1 MSIYNLKEVAGIF
14 HNRPDSLVSVFE
26 NIFAKEPCGTIGL
39 REWFL
44 SDRFKEKVIRYRNC
58 LNGSKKIKMKKEM
71 PCITPSG
78 VFQNRLES
86 SLIHHSGYVCIDV
99 DRISNR
105 IFELDMAKQ
114 QLGAKYPSLYYAGLS
129 ISGQGLCLIFRILDS
144 QYHHDHYAALIQTL
158 NKDFSVLADPT
169 CKNIAR
175 LRIASYD
182 PFPYFNVNAIPFDKV
197 SCAVRTSSPIR
208 ILKEAEQI
216 RKDVEILVRKI
227 RETHIDITNDYGHWF
242 KIGCAIASE
251 FGEEGRCWFHWISR
265 MSSKYYEADC
275 DIQYSKCL
283 KYKNNQTSIATFFYY
298 CKQVGIMLPQQSR
311 K

>member
-1 MSIYNLKEVAGIF
+1 
-14 HNRPDSLVSVFE
+14 
-26 NIFAKEPCGTIGL
+26 
-39 REWFL
+39 
-44 SDRFKEKVIRYRNC
+44 
-58 LNGSKKIKMKKEM
+58 M

-242 KIGCAIASE
+242 KIGCALASE

-283 KYKNNQTSIATFFYY
+283 KYKNNQTFLRIFVHKPTHI
-298 CKQVGIMLPQQSR
+298 CL
-311 K
+311 